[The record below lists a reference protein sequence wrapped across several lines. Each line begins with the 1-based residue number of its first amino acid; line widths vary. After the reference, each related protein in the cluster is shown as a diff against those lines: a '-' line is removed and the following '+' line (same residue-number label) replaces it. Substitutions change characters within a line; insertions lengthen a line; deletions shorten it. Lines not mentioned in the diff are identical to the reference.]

1 MEKEGGLSAP
11 NIQLNEDVV
20 SQSEEEIGANKTEFE
35 ADFLNEQQI
44 LDVAEE
50 VFLKISDKMRENYTL
65 SSLYGEML
73 EDWELNGEVVKAVS
87 PDNFIESFKTLG
99 ITSLAE
105 LEIEWLLRVLVKP
118 EINDMILFN
127 DLVMILEN
135 FGVTET

>member
-73 EDWELNGEVVKAVS
+73 EDWELNGEVVKAIS
-87 PDNFIESFKTLG
+87 AENFIESFKTLG
-99 ITSLAE
+99 IASLAE

-135 FGVTET
+135 FGVTEA